1 MALSSAEWT
10 FPIPMQ
16 GYGMVDLLEDQYA
29 AFEVTEHVLFDL
41 VTLLVQYTLQ
51 AHSPHE
57 SQALSLMS
65 TNRDTVT
72 IVFEVRLPRQL
83 KGLPSQ

>member
-1 MALSSAEWT
+1 
-10 FPIPMQ
+10 MQ

-29 AFEVTEHVLFDL
+29 ALEVTEHVLFDL
-41 VTLLVQYTLQ
+41 VTLLVLYTLQ
-51 AHSPHE
+51 AHSHHE
-57 SQALSLMS
+57 SQAISLMS

-72 IVFEVRLPRQL
+72 IVFEVRFLRQL

>member
-1 MALSSAEWT
+1 
-10 FPIPMQ
+10 MQ

-29 AFEVTEHVLFDL
+29 ALEMTEHVLFDL
-41 VTLLVQYTLQ
+41 VTLLVLYTLQ
-51 AHSPHE
+51 IHSHHD

-72 IVFEVRLPRQL
+72 IMFEVRLLREL